1 MLTHLSIRNYALID
15 DLKVDF
21 EQGFSTITGE
31 TGAGKSILLQ
41 SLGLVLGK
49 RADRTALRDEDAKC
63 VIEAEFAIG
72 SYEELRDFFREEDLD
87 YEDQTVLRREIRP
100 NGKSRAFIN
109 DTPATLDVLQELGSR
124 LIDIHSQHQTLE
136 LTQRDFQLRVVDA
149 LADNRELLV
158 RYETLRDAF
167 KRTASEVK
175 SLKEAREASFKE
187 QDYNEFLLN
196 ELEEANLRSGMQE
209 ELEEEQG
216 QLSHAGQIIEFLG
229 EAHQLMDQEEMGM
242 RALLASLRQISSRL
256 YGFGK
261 RFESLDER
269 VQSLYIE
276 ADDISGEFERLAA
289 EQETDPA
296 RLEAVNDRLQALYDL
311 LKKHNAGGV
320 EELVE
325 IRETLQKHV
334 GDTAGMDQRIEEL
347 EALLETQ
354 NTELTRLA
362 EQLTQRRSEVL
373 PDFVKRLQDELSR
386 LGMPNA
392 AFRWEMEPLGDFGPR
407 GRDAFHLLFTAN
419 RGGNFGPLKKTASGG
434 ELSRIMLII
443 KGILSSYEKLPAMIF
458 DEIDTGVSG
467 EISARMGDIMQGMS
481 RHMQVIAITHLPQV
495 ASKGDRQYK
504 VFKED
509 VDQKT
514 HTRIRLLDPEQR
526 IQELALMLGGDQASD
541 AAITHARELLN

>member
-242 RALLASLRQISSRL
+242 RALLARLRQISSRL
-256 YGFGK
+256 SGFGK